1 MDIYDQLS
9 DVRQRVVRKEA
20 DIESINER
28 LDGMEEPSTDD
39 VHRAETKLRHE
50 RDRLIELKCKQ
61 VILECEIL
69 RERKNG

>member
-28 LDGMEEPSTDD
+28 LDGLDEPSTDD
-39 VHRAETKLRHE
+39 VHRAESASKSYSSVRY
-50 RDRLIELKCKQ
+50 
-61 VILECEIL
+61 
-69 RERKNG
+69 